1 MIYKI
6 IFATLLTGLTS
17 LANFYPRPLKLS
29 MHYHKYQKLI
39 ISLVFTM
46 LSSSLFQVCFAKE
59 VLESQKN
66 SSAPYALAQASNGL
80 AQASENGYVISL
92 LPRFCALFQPN
103 NGDGICEVLYTRVIR
118 SGMGLPGS
126 EPWNPKALYCQNMEI
141 AIASP
146 QAYENCGS
154 PSWLMYSQC
163 KDFTYNQMRQ
173 DIANYC
179 SN

>member
-1 MIYKI
+1 
-6 IFATLLTGLTS
+6 
-17 LANFYPRPLKLS
+17 
-29 MHYHKYQKLI
+29 MHYFQYQKLV
-39 ISLVFTM
+39 ISILFTL
-46 LSSSLFQVCFAKE
+46 LSSSFFQNCSAKE

-66 SSAPYALAQASNGL
+66 SSAPYAKAQNGFTSTAL
-80 AQASENGYVISL
+80 NGYIISL
-92 LPRFCALFQPN
+92 LPRFCALFQPGS
-103 NGDGICEVLYTRVIR
+103 GDSICQVLYTRVIR

-126 EPWNPKALYCQNMEI
+126 APWNPKTLYCQNMEI

-154 PSWLMYSQC
+154 PSLPMYPNC

>member
-1 MIYKI
+1 MYCC
-6 IFATLLTGLTS
+6 
-17 LANFYPRPLKLS
+17 
-29 MHYHKYQKLI
+29 KYQKLA
-39 ISLVFTM
+39 ISLVF
-46 LSSSLFQVCFAKE
+46 LSLSTGLFHVAFAKDAY
-59 VLESQKN
+59 ESQKN
-66 SSAPYALAQASNGL
+66 SSAPYANAQNGFTSTAL
-80 AQASENGYVISL
+80 NGYVISL
-92 LPRFCALFQPN
+92 LPRFCALFQPGS
-103 NGDGICEVLYTRVIR
+103 GDSICQVLYTRVIR

-126 EPWNPKALYCQNMEI
+126 EPWNPKVLYCQNIEI

-154 PSWLMYSQC
+154 PSLPMYSQC